1 MNLRTLAILLIV
13 PTLAHSQTP
22 QPNAPTAED
31 LLKRVAAAYAHPGN
45 FHIEVIE
52 ESVTTN
58 ELERLWSR
66 TYRTAIRGTGNR
78 FRIEIRSPYASW
90 IQVSDGTTESSYW
103 VEAKRYTRHP
113 LTDTKPSQHL
123 MISGVNIEISNAWDT
138 VTFLEPLAADSI
150 HATRLTDETIS
161 LNGHNFPCYVV
172 HAESNSQ
179 GQSEISSDRTFWID
193 KQTLV
198 FRKIVMHDLNYMIN
212 GDVHIPLHWD
222 ITRTF
227 PVFDLDTVSP
237 DSAFLFTPPDGV
249 KLVDRIA
256 PDAIRNVQPASTTSR
271 PQFQPHP
278 APDIQLTDADGK
290 TTPLSAFQGHPVL
303 IDLWATWCGP
313 CLVSM
318 PSFAKLA
325 DTYRNSGLTVLS
337 IDEDSEPQGPLAYL
351 KRHNFAWT
359 NYHDKEDKLL
369 NAFKGTG
376 IPLVVLNDKDGNIV
390 FEDNTGDYEQ
400 ALHAALAKMFPSVVS
415 PTDRSRR

>member
-1 MNLRTLAILLIV
+1 VNLRTLAVLLIV

-31 LLKRVAAAYAHPGN
+31 LLKQVAAAYAHPGN

-103 VEAKRYTRHP
+103 VEAKRHTRHP
-113 LTDTKPSQHL
+113 LTDTKPSQHY
-123 MISGVNIEISNAWDT
+123 MISGVNSEVSNAWNT
-138 VTFLEPLAADSI
+138 ITFLEPLAADSI
-150 HATRLTDETIS
+150 HATRLADETIS
-161 LNGHNFPCYVV
+161 LNGHTFPCYVV

-179 GQSEISSDRTFWID
+179 GQTEISSDRTFWID
-193 KQTLV
+193 KQTRV
-198 FRKIVMHDLNYMIN
+198 FRKIVTHDLTYMTN
-212 GDVHIPLHWD
+212 ADVHIPLHSD
-222 ITRTF
+222 VTRTF

-237 DSAFLFTPPDGV
+237 DSVFLFTPPDGV
-249 KLVDRIA
+249 ELVDRMA
-256 PDAIRNVQPASTTSR
+256 PDSIRNMQPASIT
-271 PQFQPHP
+271 PHPPFQPHP
-278 APDIQLTDADGK
+278 APDIQITDSDGK
-290 TTPLSAFQGHPVL
+290 TTPLSAFRGHPVL

-325 DTYRNSGLTVLS
+325 DTYRSSGLTVLS
-337 IDEDSEPQGPLAYL
+337 IDEDNERQGPLAYL

-376 IPLVVLNDKDGNIV
+376 IPLVVLIDKDGIIV

-400 ALHAALAKMFPSVVS
+400 ALHAALAKMFPSAVS